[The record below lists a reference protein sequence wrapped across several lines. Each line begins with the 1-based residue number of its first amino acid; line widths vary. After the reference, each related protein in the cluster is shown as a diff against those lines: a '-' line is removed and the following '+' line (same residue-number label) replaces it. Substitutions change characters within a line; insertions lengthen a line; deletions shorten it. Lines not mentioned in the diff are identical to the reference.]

1 MTSAE
6 SNTHDYIIAR
16 NTVVFKILKM
26 AEDLLEK
33 NERIYDIL
41 FNYFIFKL
49 LWAIYFIF
57 RVIQLLPNII

>member
-16 NTVVFKILKM
+16 NTVVFRVLKM
-26 AEDLLEK
+26 VEDLLEK

-49 LWAIYFIF
+49 L
-57 RVIQLLPNII
+57 